1 MWSNTFQYQVQMS
14 PRHGESV
21 EVSTA
26 LSMGSRCCLD
36 RCPCLPHGST
46 DLHRSPLD
54 QSFGMTLNKEQHRT
68 SCACQVTKWKG
79 KRSSCL
85 AQRLPHP
92 STYNNH
98 HVSFK
103 HGGQTVW
110 IELVRTPWHFGH
122 FLSIMMAK
130 DGKSIDPHADHKY
143 LTPVLYAANWGKLRD
158 RNCQLPPITF
168 SVLCCL
174 FV

>member
-1 MWSNTFQYQVQMS
+1 MPSHHLEYHHFLSSVILLAALEPSLANVIQYIPIPRLSKVCQFSLQVQMS

-103 HGGQTVW
+103 HAGQTV
-110 IELVRTPWHFGH
+110 
-122 FLSIMMAK
+122 
-130 DGKSIDPHADHKY
+130 
-143 LTPVLYAANWGKLRD
+143 
-158 RNCQLPPITF
+158 
-168 SVLCCL
+168 
-174 FV
+174 